1 MSANTI
7 SVPKSNLAQRPQFKE
22 KYEHYIDGK
31 WVAPASGTYFDKI
44 SPIDGKVFTQA
55 ARANAKRRRKSGRCS
70 PESICG
76 YKTSGFGHET
86 HKMML
91 NHYRQ
96 TKNMLISYGKQ
107 KLGFF

>member
-55 ARANAKRRRKSGRCS
+55 ARANAKDVEKAVDAAQKAFVVIKHQASAMK
-70 PESICG
+70 P
-76 YKTSGFGHET
+76 
-86 HKMML
+86 
-91 NHYRQ
+91 
-96 TKNMLISYGKQ
+96 TK
-107 KLGFF
+107 